1 MMPKKPKGYT
11 LRLFATGSGEPSIA
25 DLTTTKTSRP
35 AAGPVDLTHRAK
47 DWIWS
52 KVRKGGAWDGSFSLT
67 GTFPELHQM
76 MREWLAYR
84 LEERAGIVT
93 WQGLIWTMELSGVS
107 IPRRVSMDDVWNAVR
122 CEYRE
127 HLSNTGFEEAG
138 SGGNTFAGWTNSGG
152 TVADDTTNVAR
163 GSHSAR
169 LLHNGSVRGWIYQDI
184 TVVPKAEY
192 RFSFY
197 VKAAAA
203 STGPRFAVNDNTGAT
218 VILSTTKGQELVG
231 TVRDNFRRI
240 SVEFTTPASC
250 VSIRLHLINEDTVNN
265 AYFDEASLVRLID
278 GNPSN
283 DFTDFYTNDQSI
295 ARYGRKELTVNAREK
310 TLAQA
315 QALAQTELKK
325 RAWPRIQP
333 TGFDTDQRADKPTL
347 TIYAVGYIVTT
358 LFRYAPAGK
367 GYIVDAGTLADEAIT
382 DNADFVHSRNIA
394 TLGVKTRFSQDDPP
408 RVFDLIQIIASEG
421 GSSDGIIEIDVD
433 KDRGV
438 SIKPMEKDLPRYYL
452 RGGQIYDSP
461 GAKHPVNA
469 RLVVPG
475 LVKDMDYPGT
485 AGFQDDIFDD
495 SSLLIM
501 EAIQVDENNK
511 LTPMATT
518 PSLRID
524 AEAR

>member
-11 LRLFATGSGEPSIA
+11 LRLFATGAGESSIA

-107 IPRRVSMDDVWNAVR
+107 IPRRVSMDDVWNAIR

-138 SGGNTFAGWTNSGG
+138 SGGNTFAGWVDNNG
-152 TVADDTTNVAR
+152 TISDETTKVAR
-163 GSHSAR
+163 GGHAAK
-169 LLHNGSVRGWIYQDI
+169 LLHDGSQFGQLIQDAE
-184 TVVPKAEY
+184 VVTNAEY

-197 VKAAAA
+197 VRADSA
-203 STGPRFAVNDNTGAT
+203 STSAGFFIRDQDNAVNIIEGAD
-218 VILSTTKGQELVG
+218 GYDLVG
-231 TVRDNFRRI
+231 TIRAQYRRV
-240 SVEFTTPASC
+240 SVDFTIPAGC
-250 VSIRLHLINEDTVNN
+250 TTIRLNLTNISQTNA

-278 GNPSN
+278 GKPDNS
-283 DFTDFYTNDQSI
+283 FTDFYTNDQSI
-295 ARYGRKELTVNAREK
+295 ARYGRKELTVNARDK

-315 QALAQTELKK
+315 QTLAQTELKK

-358 LFRYAPAGK
+358 LYRYAPVGN
-367 GYIVDAGTLADEAIT
+367 GYIRDAGVLAEEAIT
-382 DNADFVHSRNIA
+382 NNANFVSARNVA

-408 RVFDLIQIIASEG
+408 RVFDLLQIVASEG

-433 KDRGV
+433 KDRGI
-438 SIKPMEKDLPRYYL
+438 SIKPMDKTKPRYYL

-485 AGFQDDIFDD
+485 DGFQDDIFDD

-511 LTPMATT
+511 LTPMAIT

>member
-11 LRLFATGSGEPSIA
+11 LRLFATGAGESSIA
-25 DLTTTKTSRP
+25 DLTTTKTTRP

-122 CEYRE
+122 AEYRE
-127 HLSNTGFEEAG
+127 HLNNNGFEEGG
-138 SGGNTFAGWTNSGG
+138 SGDVFNGWTDVSG
-152 TVADDTTNVAR
+152 TILSATTNYAR
-163 GSHSAR
+163 GAR
-169 LLHNGSVRGWIYQDI
+169 ACRLQNDGANDGEIYQDA
-184 TVVPKAEY
+184 TVEALAEY
-192 RFSFY
+192 RFSVY
-197 VKAAAA
+197 TRGDGA
-203 STGPRFAVNDNTGAT
+203 SADGTITIRDVDNANDIISEVTGVTAN
-218 VILSTTKGQELVG
+218 
-231 TVRDNFRRI
+231 NFRRI
-240 SVEFTTPASC
+240 TYEFTAPSGC
-250 VSIRLHLINEDTVNN
+250 STVRITLTNTN
-265 AYFDEASLVRLID
+265 TGTVFFDEASLVRLID
-278 GNPSN
+278 GKPAN

-295 ARYGRKELTVNAREK
+295 ARYGRKELTVNARDK

-315 QALAQTELKK
+315 QTLAQTELKK

-358 LFRYAPAGK
+358 LYRYAPVGN
-367 GYIVDAGTLADEAIT
+367 GYIRDAGVLAEEAIT
-382 DNADFVHSRNIA
+382 NNANFVSARNVA

-408 RVFDLIQIIASEG
+408 RVFDLLQIVASEG

-433 KDRGV
+433 KDRGI
-438 SIKPMEKDLPRYYL
+438 SIKPMDKTKPRYYL

-485 AGFQDDIFDD
+485 DGFQDDIFDD

-511 LTPMATT
+511 LTPMAIT